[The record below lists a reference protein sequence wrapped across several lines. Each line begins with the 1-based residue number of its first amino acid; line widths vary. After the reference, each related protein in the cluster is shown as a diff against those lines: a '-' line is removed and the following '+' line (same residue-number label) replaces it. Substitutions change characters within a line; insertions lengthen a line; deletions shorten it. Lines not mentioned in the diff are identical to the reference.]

1 MLRTKES
8 SLAEY
13 KAWLKERW
21 SPLVALI
28 PEEEAEEYCRDGF
41 NKDLKDIFLCERRVK
56 GLNKGLGGVFV
67 VMKRSFCCSRADCSL
82 ICGDNILCSPD

>member
-1 MLRTKES
+1 MRTKEL

-28 PEEEAEEYCRDGF
+28 PEEKAEKYCLDAF
-41 NKDLKDIFLCERRVK
+41 NKDLKGIFLCERRVK

-67 VMKRSFCCSRADCSL
+67 VIKRSLCRSRADYNL
-82 ICGDNILCSPD
+82 II